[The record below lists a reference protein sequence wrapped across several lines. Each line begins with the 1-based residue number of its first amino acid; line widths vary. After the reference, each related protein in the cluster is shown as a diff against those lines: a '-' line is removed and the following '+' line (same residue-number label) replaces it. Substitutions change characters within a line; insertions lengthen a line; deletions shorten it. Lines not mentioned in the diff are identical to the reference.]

1 MIVEVAAFTLGTRH
15 DWGVSL
21 LTMNSHGSNPGRDDE
36 KNCSPNS
43 LNSVAELCGWALWLG
58 SMSRPCPPVVLCG
71 WALFCVQP
79 LSSSCP
85 LWALCPGL
93 VFIFCWALSSF
104 CPLGRA
110 PEELC
115 GWALWPVAAPLN
127 FVARVAGEE
136 CGSDVNADKN
146 SLMKRVKVGRTNFF

>member
-1 MIVEVAAFTLGTRH
+1 MG
-15 DWGVSL
+15 
-21 LTMNSHGSNPGRDDE
+21 
-36 KNCSPNS
+36 
-43 LNSVAELCGWALWLG
+43 SVAGLYVQALSSCCPLWLG
-58 SMSRPCPPVVLCG
+58 SVLCP
-71 WALFCVQP
+71 ALVLF
-79 LSSSCP
+79 LSSVGSVSRSC
-85 LWALCPGL
+85 
-93 VFIFCWALSSF
+93 FIFCWALSSF

-146 SLMKRVKVGRTNFF
+146 SLMKRVKVGRTNFFLINIGLRRIVLKLFGVYAGIIVLV